1 MVFLNILND
10 LHNVNLKYFSRGN
23 VFLRN
28 SSFMLFVPLDTIFY
42 MYYALTLLRFIF
54 YLIFL
59 IILHFQLKFSFL
71 LFVTKHS
78 KDL

>member
-10 LHNVNLKYFSRGN
+10 LHNVNLKYFSRDN

-28 SSFMLFVPLDTIFY
+28 SSFMLIVPLETIFY

-54 YLIFL
+54 YFIFFNYL
-59 IILHFQLKFSFL
+59 TFPIEIIFFIVCYKAF
-71 LFVTKHS
+71 
-78 KDL
+78 